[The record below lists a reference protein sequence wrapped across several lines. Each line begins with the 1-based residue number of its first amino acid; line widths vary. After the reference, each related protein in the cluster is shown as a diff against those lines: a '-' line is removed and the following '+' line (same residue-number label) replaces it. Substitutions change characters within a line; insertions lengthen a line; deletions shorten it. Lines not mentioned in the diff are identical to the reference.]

1 MIICEPLGGLN
12 NRTKC
17 LLSAMRVDEDIKLVW
32 AYKDSDVHLWCK
44 FSDIFDMP
52 FEEFRTM
59 DECTKKYT
67 HQRICLGSEYDLLR
81 ALRKVQF

>member
-32 AYKDSDVHLWCK
+32 AYKDSDVH
-44 FSDIFDMP
+44 
-52 FEEFRTM
+52 
-59 DECTKKYT
+59 
-67 HQRICLGSEYDLLR
+67 
-81 ALRKVQF
+81 